1 MKTMTLSTPSV
12 LAGLALASSLGV
24 AACSGAAPAPAAPA
38 EAIPVTVAVVG
49 MADVADTFE
58 AGGVVQA
65 QTTATLTARI
75 LAPVREVRAVPGD
88 RVRAGQVLVVL
99 DARDLAAHARRARAD
114 DVSAAQGVIAAA
126 AERRAAEA
134 ALALAQST
142 HSRIAG
148 LHAKRSATSQELDD
162 ATATLRAAE
171 AQAAGAEARAEA
183 AVAGTQSARAAIDA
197 AETTETFSRIVAPF
211 DGVVTGKMVE
221 PGNMAAPGMPL
232 MRVED
237 TRRFRLDVRV
247 DESRVASIAPGA
259 PVAIALDG
267 GPVDAPRVIDATI
280 AEVSRAVDADARAF
294 LVKIELPADPRLRS
308 GMFGRA
314 RFTAQPRRALTVPA
328 AALVHRGQVTSVFV
342 VEKDIA
348 RVRLVNVSG
357 TEVLAGLSDRDV
369 VIVNPPAALTDGRRV
384 RTGGR

>member
-1 MKTMTLSTPSV
+1 MTTMTLSTSSIR
-12 LAGLALASSLGV
+12 AAIALASSLGV
-24 AACSGAAPAPAAPA
+24 AACSGAAPASDAPAA
-38 EAIPVTVAVVG
+38 AIPVTVASAA

-75 LAPVREVRAVPGD
+75 LAPVTDVRAVAGD

-114 DVSAAQGVIAAA
+114 DVSASQGVIGAA
-126 AERRAAEA
+126 AEQRAAEA
-134 ALALAQST
+134 VLALARST
-142 HSRIAG
+142 HSRIAT
-148 LHAKRSATSQELDD
+148 LHAKRSATAQELDD
-162 ATATLRAAE
+162 ATAKLRGAE
-171 AQAAGAEARAEA
+171 AQAAGAEARARA
-183 AVAGTQSARAAIDA
+183 AIAAAQSARAGIDA